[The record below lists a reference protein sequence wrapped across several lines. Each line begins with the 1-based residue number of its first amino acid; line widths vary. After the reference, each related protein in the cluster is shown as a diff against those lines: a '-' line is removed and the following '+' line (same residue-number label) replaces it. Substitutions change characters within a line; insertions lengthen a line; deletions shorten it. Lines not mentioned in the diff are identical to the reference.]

1 MTRKFSMLGS
11 YNSAADSG
19 ALAAGGK
26 GEAMRGFLA
35 ALIFSVGLAACE
47 TLPASGELAAT
58 DAAVGSNP
66 TGDSIALYAV
76 NAAPGSIGP
85 VVTPSGNN
93 MLVHVGTDYVSAT
106 GDRCRRVIL
115 ADDNGRSQVSAVCLT
130 ERSWKTVVG
139 L

>member
-1 MTRKFSMLGS
+1 MTRKFSMVRS
-11 YNSAADSG
+11 NSSTADSS
-19 ALAAGGK
+19 AVAGVGK
-26 GEAMRGFLA
+26 GKAMRGFLA
-35 ALIFSVGLAACE
+35 ALILSVGLAACE
-47 TLPASGELAAT
+47 TMPTSSELASA
-58 DAAVGSNP
+58 DAAAGSNP

-76 NAAPGSIGP
+76 NAAPGSTGP

-93 MLVHVGTDYVSAT
+93 MLVHVGADYVSAT